1 MDDELN
7 GDYILELL
15 RSLAPEAP
23 SQNILHLYEMAYA
36 ERQNH
41 PHQAIERCRKAL
53 AILEKSAQIPL
64 GNSDALVYAK
74 GLCYLLIASIYLNEE
89 TLERAKYYYLQSRN
103 EFHLKQWSHLESLAY
118 LGLAITWRKM
128 ENFREA
134 SDACADAQYYID
146 HESISGR
153 INKTD
158 LRAAI
163 TQAREAIDDLSLP
176 PSPPQDKLEEKPLPI
191 FGISLGERFVSR
203 GGTTDLNLLTKA
215 DYLRYTGNNP
225 PVGVLDLEMW
235 PQARTADYIL
245 EIDDQVTRV
254 DNDLGQDI
262 WLLVRE
268 ESDPQRLKGKT
279 VAVLVTDEGGVYA
292 SQKVFA
298 RAEDH
303 YFLKA
308 ISEGGQSI
316 VIWHYRTDN
325 FSRIEE
331 YYKEFGEIEKKLAY
345 NVRVSGEVVEMIKVI
360 KPVPELRKTFVWRV
374 PIVEH
379 LPAAAGQPIAPD
391 NIRDYIHLGESEARD
406 ANYFIFVVDED
417 GMTGD
422 NIFPGNNALIRQ
434 QANVNRGEIAAVVIN
449 TPTEEEIA
457 LRRYFFDDT
466 AGRLHWFLQV
476 NNPAAKHL
484 VVVPE
489 VTDIGQI
496 RRFYARLIA
505 TDRVMIYENA
515 ELTIAGQFIRVVE

>member
-15 RSLAPEAP
+15 KSLALEAP
-23 SQNILHLYEMAYA
+23 SQNILHLYETAYA
-36 ERQNH
+36 ERQSH
-41 PHQAIERCRKAL
+41 PHEAIERCRKAL

-74 GLCYLLIASIYLNEE
+74 GLCNLLIASIYLNEK
-89 TLERAKYYYLQSRN
+89 TLERAKYYYLQSRD

-118 LGLAITWRKM
+118 LGLAITWRKI

-134 SDACADAQYYID
+134 SGACEDAQYYID
-146 HESISGR
+146 HESISSK
-153 INKTD
+153 INKTN

-163 TQAREAIDDLSLP
+163 AQEREAIGNLTLP
-176 PSPPQDKLEEKPLPI
+176 PSPPQNKLEEKPIPI
-191 FGISLGERFVSR
+191 FGISMGERFVSR

-215 DYLRYTGNNP
+215 DYRRYMGSTP
-225 PVGVLDLEMW
+225 SVGVLDLEIW
-235 PQARTADYIL
+235 PQAQTVDYIL
-245 EIDDQVTRV
+245 EIDGQVTRV
-254 DNDLGQDI
+254 DDDLGPDT
-262 WLLVRE
+262 WLLIRE
-268 ESDPQRLKGKT
+268 ESDPQKLKGKT
-279 VAVLVTDEGGVYA
+279 VAVLVIDEDEIYA

-298 RAEDH
+298 RTEDH

-308 ISEGGQSI
+308 ISENGQSI
-316 VIWHYRTDN
+316 VIGHYKTDN

-345 NVRVSGEVVEMIKVI
+345 NVRVSGEVVEMIRVI

-374 PIVEH
+374 PRVDH
-379 LPAAAGQPIAPD
+379 LPAAAGQPIEPD

-417 GMTGD
+417 SMSGD

-434 QANVNRGEIAAVVIN
+434 QAHVSRGEIAAIVIK
-449 TPTEEEIA
+449 TPTEETRV
-457 LRRYFFDDT
+457 LRKYFYDDT
-466 AGRLHWFLQV
+466 ADRLHWFLQA
-476 NNPAAKHL
+476 NNPSARHL

-489 VTDIGQI
+489 ITNIDQI

-505 TDRVMIYENA
+505 ADRVIIYENA
-515 ELTIAGQFIRVVE
+515 ELTIAGQFVRVVG